1 MIQLPAQGKLQIPQS
16 DEAVA
21 PVTCEPESGQ
31 LFGDYDGEHEFISPS
46 NLRESKKIS
55 LNPPLKKG
63 DLKKTAFFSLLFL
76 REARRVNS
84 GAAKFI

>member
-1 MIQLPAQGKLQIPQS
+1 MIQLPAKGKLQISQS

-21 PVTCEPESGQ
+21 PVKGIPEPGQ
-31 LFGDYDGEHEFISPS
+31 LFGDYDGEQEFISPG

-63 DLKKTAFFSLLFL
+63 NLKKPAFFSLLFL
-76 REARRVNS
+76 RGARRVNS
-84 GAAKFI
+84 GVAKFI